1 MFHPI
6 YGELMTAKEVAEAT
20 HFTLNQLRNWRN
32 DSRAHLAPFGSIQI
46 GGTSYYRKIVVQDYL
61 DEQGPQSGN
70 YRMTDRDKKFP
81 LNESVS
87 AELGKIDAINTV
99 SRITTE
105 NVMNW
110 LETQLDKN
118 ISFIDTWKATWAE
131 LGEEYI
137 SKNDAS
143 TNYAWYPSA
152 VQTQRLFVSNAQG
165 LGLTVEDIKAIPVGA
180 VPPLNEK
187 K

>member
-6 YGELMTAKEVAEAT
+6 YGDLMTAKEVAEAT

-32 DSRAHLAPFGSIQI
+32 DTRGHLAPFGSIQI
-46 GGTSYYRKIVVQDYL
+46 GGTSYYRRIVVQAWIDRNGT
-61 DEQGPQSGN
+61 QAGT
-70 YRMTDRDKKFP
+70 YRMTDLDREFP
-81 LNESVS
+81 LNEAVS
-87 AELGKIDAINTV
+87 TELGKIDAINTV

-131 LGEEYI
+131 LGTDYI

-143 TNYAWYPSA
+143 VNYAWYPSA

-187 K
+187 R